1 MYLVDGN
8 ALYSILGSEYTKI
21 KYSYAFLKSEYET
34 ATVSTQASITYLLNI
49 CWLFL
54 QLGKSS
60 LIPKPSH
67 TPVFDGLQC
76 HAQSEGEGARI
87 LSHECP
93 LSIDI
98 DHSCYQAF
106 PLCTCT
112 ASIQ

>member
-34 ATVSTQASITYLLNI
+34 ATVSTQASII

-98 DHSCYQAF
+98 DHSRYQAS

-112 ASIQ
+112 ASNQ